1 MATAAIDVAYIAAS
15 YSIPEPTLQT
25 LLDAPTVELVQQLLS
40 QIETKA
46 KEFDELKAEKLRSDV
61 ELENAVRT
69 GDNRVRA
76 LKASVDKGLK
86 DVEELRKKLN
96 EEGMFNWPWT
106 RPSLTDKLSRKCTLL
121 TRVRTAESQVVF
133 IEFFE

>member
-1 MATAAIDVAYIAAS
+1 MATAAIDTAYIAAS

-40 QIETKA
+40 HIEAKA

-69 GDNRVRA
+69 GDNRARA

-86 DVEELRKKLN
+86 DVEELRRKLN
-96 EEGMFNWPWT
+96 EEGTFNWSTLPAA
-106 RPSLTDKLSRKCTLL
+106 LTN
-121 TRVRTAESQVVF
+121 
-133 IEFFE
+133 

>member
-1 MATAAIDVAYIAAS
+1 AAIDTAYIAAS
-15 YSIPEPTLQT
+15 YSIPEPTLQN

-40 QIETKA
+40 QIEVKA

-69 GDNRVRA
+69 GDNRARA

-96 EEGMFNWPWT
+96 EEG
-106 RPSLTDKLSRKCTLL
+106 
-121 TRVRTAESQVVF
+121 
-133 IEFFE
+133 